1 MLYLLCEFVVE
12 TYYIAYAILFFV
24 FSDLIIQFRFNKN
37 YIGVNEIM
45 YNSQTSNLFD
55 RSIYD
60 NMIYPKFEYPT
71 KKLMILVN
79 ELESTSLISNERD
92 LFSKKPGDFGGRF
105 FGGEKQK
112 ILLIRSIVNKKSLIL
127 FDEINSSLDFH
138 TRLNFIKII
147 DKYFNDSTIIIV
159 THENENFIYDEIINI
174 QKI

>member
-1 MLYLLCEFVVE
+1 ME

-24 FSDLIIQFRFNKN
+24 FSDLIIQFR
-37 YIGVNEIM
+37 
-45 YNSQTSNLFD
+45 
-55 RSIYD
+55 
-60 NMIYPKFEYPT
+60 
-71 KKLMILVN
+71 
-79 ELESTSLISNERD
+79 
-92 LFSKKPGDFGGRF
+92 
-105 FGGEKQK
+105 
-112 ILLIRSIVNKKSLIL
+112 NKKSLIL